1 MKILGT
7 GSYLPPPPLTNPQIG
22 ADDNWVYEKLGI
34 RERRITWKDS
44 SFLGEQAAY
53 HALDDAG
60 LSAQDIDM
68 IIVATATPSKLNP
81 STAAMIQDR
90 IGAHEAIAFDI
101 SAVCSGFVY
110 ALDMAHLYLEKHRN
124 ILVIGADTFSH
135 ITDWEHRDCV
145 FFGDG
150 AGAVIVTKSDH
161 KYYGR
166 LYADGRGQHDF
177 ETKHGG
183 TFLMDS
189 KAVYVAGT
197 NYLPQAI
204 GDVLLE
210 ARLTIDD
217 IDWFLPHQG
226 SVTMLKEIAR
236 RIKIPWEKVKTN
248 MEFYGNTAGASI
260 PILLDENKKDF
271 KPGDNILLAAI
282 GSGWAYGAIILEW

>member
-7 GSYLPPPPLTNPQIG
+7 GSYLPDNRTTNYDIG
-22 ADDNWVYEKLGI
+22 AYDQWVYEKLGI
-34 RERRITWKDS
+34 RERRISLKNT
-44 SFLGEQAAY
+44 SFLGAKAAF
-53 HALDDAG
+53 HAMMDADIP
-60 LSAQDIDM
+60 ACDIDM

-90 IGAHEAIAFDI
+90 IGAHTAVAFDI

-110 ALDMAHLYLEKHRN
+110 ALDMAHLYLEKYNN
-124 ILVIGADTFSH
+124 ILVIGTDTFSH

-150 AGAVIVTKSDH
+150 AGAVIVTRSKN
-161 KYYGR
+161 KYHGR

-177 ETKHGG
+177 ETEHGG
-183 TFLMDS
+183 TSVMDS

-197 NYLPQAI
+197 TFLPRAI
-204 GDVLLE
+204 EEVLYE
-210 ARLTIDD
+210 ADLTIED
-217 IDWFLPHQG
+217 IDWMLPHQG

-236 RIKIPWEKVKTN
+236 CVGMPWEKVLTN

-260 PILLDENKKDF
+260 PILLDENKKYF
-271 KPGDNILLAAI
+271 KPGDRILLASI